1 MGEDLHGTTQGCGL
15 MVRVLVLHLERS
27 GSSIHCVAW
36 DWWAHNEDPFFIH
49 KKKKKEKNPV
59 LNWFYFSFTGLPWVT
74 RVTLIFVMQQF
85 SQPLSFNPT
94 PNTANTSLSQI
105 TTLSLSLIYTL
116 TRERAPNLIVF
127 LFYFW
132 TKKQKPQRPLYPAS
146 IFSLAILSP
155 P

>member
-1 MGEDLHGTTQGCGL
+1 
-15 MVRVLVLHLERS
+15 MVRVLVLHPERS

-49 KKKKKEKNPV
+49 KKKKKENNPV

-105 TTLSLSLIYTL
+105 TTLSLSLSHIYINQ
-116 TRERAPNLIVF
+116 RESTKSHRVF
-127 LFYFW
+127 VLFLDQKAKTPTASLPGLYFLSRNS
-132 TKKQKPQRPLYPAS
+132 QPSLDSLLNHFGSS
-146 IFSLAILSP
+146 I
-155 P
+155 

>member
-1 MGEDLHGTTQGCGL
+1 
-15 MVRVLVLHLERS
+15 MVRVLVLHPKRS

-49 KKKKKEKNPV
+49 KKRKKKKKENNPV

-94 PNTANTSLSQI
+94 PNTAIPLSLRLPLSLS
-105 TTLSLSLIYTL
+105 LSLSLIYTL